1 MIRCLTKAVFHL
13 LLLLF
18 FAENS
23 QRNGKSDKKT
33 EVTAAEFDNFFTKF
47 VQSESLPVVG
57 PFQFAFVVW
66 YLAIY
71 VDVNDSANPS
81 LDCAAPHC
89 PSLSIH
95 LQWSEQAE
103 WKSEHHKQQGAV
115 SRESKNVWRNQSCNL
130 SFSLQTTLIGRL
142 LCSLGHE
149 KETEEKVAV
158 CLCEAQDKNLKML
171 A

>member
-57 PFQFAFVVW
+57 PFQFAFVV
-66 YLAIY
+66 
-71 VDVNDSANPS
+71 
-81 LDCAAPHC
+81 
-89 PSLSIH
+89 
-95 LQWSEQAE
+95 
-103 WKSEHHKQQGAV
+103 
-115 SRESKNVWRNQSCNL
+115 
-130 SFSLQTTLIGRL
+130 
-142 LCSLGHE
+142 
-149 KETEEKVAV
+149 
-158 CLCEAQDKNLKML
+158 
-171 A
+171 